1 MYVCILDTT
10 GQVLLHRN
18 VKSTPEAF
26 LESVAP
32 YRKDLVVAAEC
43 MFTWY
48 WLADVCA
55 AEDITFVLGHALA
68 MKAIHGGKAK
78 NDKIDSHKIVGLLR
92 GGLLPQAYVYPDAMR
107 ATRDLLRRRLH
118 LVRKRGQLLAHIQNT
133 RAQYN
138 LPAFGRRLA
147 YPANREGVREHFPDR
162 SVRKSIEVDLTLIEQ
177 YDTLITDL
185 ELTIVRE
192 AKRHD
197 GDAFHRLRS
206 VPGIGKVLALTILY
220 EIHDITR
227 FDRVQ
232 EFASYARL
240 VKCKKQSGGKIL
252 GTSGAKMGNVH
263 LKWAFSEAAV
273 LFLRHTKDG
282 KKLLAAIE
290 KKHVKGKAL
299 SILAHK
305 IGRAVFYM
313 LSRGTVFSTE
323 KFLAA
328 QRAGSRRARWLT
340 RATGPS
346 SHRSLSTREPP
357 SATSRRS

>member
-1 MYVCILDTT
+1 MRFYNRQHRHYCGIDLHVKTMYVCILDTT
-10 GQVLLHRN
+10 GQVLVHRN
-18 VKSTPEAF
+18 VPSTPAAL
-26 LESVAP
+26 LEVVAP
-32 YRKDLVVAAEC
+32 YRDDLVVAAEC

-55 AEDITFVLGHALA
+55 AEGILFVLGHALA

-78 NDKIDSHKIVGLLR
+78 NDKIDSHKIAVLLR
-92 GGLLPQAYVYPDAMR
+92 GGMLPQAYVYPAAMR
-107 ATRDLLRRRLH
+107 STRDLIRRRLH

-138 LPAFGRRLA
+138 LPAFGRKLA
-147 YPANREGVREHFPDR
+147 YKANRAGVVEHFADP
-162 SVRKSIEVDLTLIEQ
+162 SVQKSIEVDLALIDH
-177 YDTLITDL
+177 YDALVTDL

-197 GDAFHRLRS
+197 AEAFHRLRS

-240 VKCKKQSGGKIL
+240 IKCTKESGGKKL
-252 GTSGAKMGNVH
+252 GTGGAKMGNVH

-273 LFLRHTKDG
+273 TFLRHNSAG
-282 KKLLAAIE
+282 KKLLARLE
-290 KKHVKGKAL
+290 KTHGKGKAL

-305 IGRAVFYM
+305 IGRAVYYM
-313 LSRGTVFSTE
+313 LSRGTVFSPE

-328 QRAGSRRARWLT
+328 
-340 RATGPS
+340 
-346 SHRSLSTREPP
+346 
-357 SATSRRS
+357 

>member
-1 MYVCILDTT
+1 MDVCILDAT
-10 GQVLLHRN
+10 GQVLVHRN

-26 LESVAP
+26 LETIAP
-32 YRKDLVVAAEC
+32 YRDDLVVAAEC

-48 WLADVCA
+48 WLADLCA
-55 AEDITFVLGHALA
+55 AEGIAFVLGHALA

-78 NDKIDSHKIVGLLR
+78 NDKIDSHKIASLLR
-92 GGLLPQAYVYPDAMR
+92 GGLLPQAYVYPAGMWS
-107 ATRDLLRRRLH
+107 TRDLIRRRLH
-118 LVRKRGQLLAHIQNT
+118 LVRKRGELLTHIQNT
-133 RAQYN
+133 RAQYR

-147 YPANREGVREHFPDR
+147 YPANRDGVSAHFVDP
-162 SVRKSIEVDLTLIEQ
+162 SVRKSIDVDLALIDQ
-177 YDTLITDL
+177 YDTLVVDL

-197 GDAFHRLRS
+197 ADAFHRLRS

-240 VKCKKQSGGKIL
+240 VKCKKQSGGKTL

-273 LFLRHTKDG
+273 LFLRHTEG
-282 KKLLAAIE
+282 KKLIARIE
-290 KKHVKGKAL
+290 KQHGKGKAL
-299 SILAHK
+299 SILAH
-305 IGRAVFYM
+305 
-313 LSRGTVFSTE
+313 
-323 KFLAA
+323 
-328 QRAGSRRARWLT
+328 
-340 RATGPS
+340 
-346 SHRSLSTREPP
+346 
-357 SATSRRS
+357 

>member
-1 MYVCILDTT
+1 
-10 GQVLLHRN
+10 
-18 VKSTPEAF
+18 
-26 LESVAP
+26 
-32 YRKDLVVAAEC
+32 

-48 WLADVCA
+48 WLADLCA
-55 AEDITFVLGHALA
+55 TEGIAFVLGHALA

-78 NDKIDSHKIVGLLR
+78 NDKLDSFKIVSLLR
-92 GGLLPQAYVYPDAMR
+92 GGLMPQAYVYPAGMR
-107 ATRDLLRRRLH
+107 ATRDLIRRRLH

-147 YPANREGVREHFPDR
+147 YPANREGVREHFADP
-162 SVRKSIEVDLTLIEQ
+162 SVRKSIDVDLTLVAQ
-177 YDTLITDL
+177 YDTVIADL

-197 GDAFHRLRS
+197 ADAFHRLRS

-227 FDRVQ
+227 FSRVQ

-240 VKCKKQSGGKIL
+240 VKGQKQSAGKTF
-252 GTSGAKMGNVH
+252 GTSGAKTGNVH
-263 LKWAFSEAAV
+263 LKWAFSEAAI

-290 KKHVKGKAL
+290 KTHGKGKAL

-305 IGRAVFYM
+305 IGRAVFHM
-313 LSRGTVFSTE
+313 LSRGTVFSPDLGGHP
-323 KFLAA
+323 KPAINRHLK
-328 QRAGSRRARWLT
+328 
-340 RATGPS
+340 TGN
-346 SHRSLSTREPP
+346 
-357 SATSRRS
+357 